1 MPCTIRFMRREI
13 FRSDRQRALALLAR
27 APTVHLAS
35 TTSEGLPVLRAL
47 DAALLEDGVYFHGAR
62 AGEKTRCL
70 GRPAVV
76 SAEEVVAHLPSW
88 MFDPQSACPASTL
101 YRSAQVHGTLT
112 EVLDRGMKA
121 RALSALMER
130 YQPEGRYE
138 PISKD
143 DPLYRREIDGVLVL
157 RVGLDQVDCKEKL
170 LQNRPPDEV
179 QKVLFALWQR
189 GRPED
194 PPAIEA
200 IREANPDAPTPS
212 FLLAPPGKTLTL
224 ALREGDSRRV
234 EALLADASQ
243 GAGEKREPPPFL
255 APLAQ
260 AWVGARNEE
269 GCLVATARA
278 LCDPRRVFLCDVA
291 VEPGSRRRGLGT
303 RLVQLLLDHPAVRGV
318 PCVGLFTS
326 GPRGFYARLG
336 FTPKPFPRKDGGTDL
351 LTDLVLLRPPSAPP

>member
-1 MPCTIRFMRREI
+1 MRREI

-27 APTVHLAS
+27 APFVHLAS
-35 TTSEGLPVLRAL
+35 TTLEGLPVLRAL

-62 AGEKTRCL
+62 TGEKTRCL

-112 EVLDRGMKA
+112 EVMDRGMKA

-130 YQPEGRYE
+130 LQPEGRYQ
-138 PISKD
+138 PISQD
-143 DPLYRREIDGVLVL
+143 NPLYRREIDGVLVL

-170 LQNRPPDEV
+170 LQNRPPDEI
-179 QKVLFALWQR
+179 QKVLCGLWQR

-200 IREANPDAPTPS
+200 IREANPDAPSPS
-212 FLLAPPGKTLTL
+212 FLLAPPGITLTL
-224 ALREGDSRRV
+224 APREEDLRRV
-234 EALLADASQ
+234 EALLADGSP
-243 GAGEKREPPPFL
+243 GAGEPREPLPPL
-255 APLAQ
+255 PPMAQ

-269 GCLVATARA
+269 GTLVATARA
-278 LCDPRRVFLCDVA
+278 LCDPRRAFLCDVA
-291 VEPGSRRRGLGT
+291 VLPGSRRRGLGT
-303 RLVQLLLDHPAVRGV
+303 RLVELLLDHPAVRGV
-318 PCVGLFTS
+318 PSVGLLTR
-326 GPRGFYARLG
+326 GPRAFYARLG
-336 FTPKPFPRKDGGTDL
+336 FTPQPLSPKDGATDL
-351 LTDLVLLRPPSAPP
+351 PPDLVLLRPSGAPR